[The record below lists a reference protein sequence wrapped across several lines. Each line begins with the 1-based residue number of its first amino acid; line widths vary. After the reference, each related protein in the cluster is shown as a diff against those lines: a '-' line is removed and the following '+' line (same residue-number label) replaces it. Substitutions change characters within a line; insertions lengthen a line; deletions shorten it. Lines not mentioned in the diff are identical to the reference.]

1 MPEHVVRLRPP
12 AMPSRAFLFRQG
24 MISNIANIYGFCLS
38 RWREKG
44 GEAVKHRIWSLAS
57 TAAGPKRGR
66 KSIRLCKNE
75 ILYTSFL
82 VAIIPLVLHLSFF
95 FVSIMVSARQVAEQ
109 NRLKT
114 QRYRARLAKKPRSW
128 KVYMRKDRD
137 RQRRARANFHVR
149 VEAKL
154 KEGKKSGVQAYT
166 ERLAK
171 SHAAQTKLLRV
182 RTVAQAQRLEG
193 YKKQVVTECCLR

>member
-38 RWREKG
+38 RSREKG

-82 VAIIPLVLHLSFF
+82 AAIIPRVLHLSFF
-95 FVSIMVSARQVAEQ
+95 FLLASWLVPDRSLNKSALRHKGIEPDWRKNLDRGKFTCGKTVTDREERGQISTSESRQ
-109 NRLKT
+109 N
-114 QRYRARLAKKPRSW
+114 
-128 KVYMRKDRD
+128 
-137 RQRRARANFHVR
+137 
-149 VEAKL
+149 
-154 KEGKKSGVQAYT
+154 
-166 ERLAK
+166 
-171 SHAAQTKLLRV
+171 
-182 RTVAQAQRLEG
+182 
-193 YKKQVVTECCLR
+193 